1 MSAKT
6 AKKNELSWIESE
18 VLVSAFDRSGLAG
31 EQFRKLALRLE
42 ALNETLKGELNV
54 ITVTS
59 PLMGEGKTA
68 TAANLALA
76 LAGSEGKRV
85 VLIDCDLRNPTL
97 WSLFESAPRTGFLD
111 LLLDK
116 TDVSSVLYRTTGIP
130 LDILALPRASE
141 RRMELLP
148 VERVR
153 KVFNRLKE
161 DYDFI
166 ICDSPPVLPVADTAA
181 LTRLSDGIVL
191 VVRAGQTPRQ
201 AVSRVLESVEKEK
214 VVGFVLN
221 AVTGGAVDP
230 YYYPYHG
237 EGTGGT
243 GSKNGKK
250 A

>member
-1 MSAKT
+1 MSSRTAAKR
-6 AKKNELSWIESE
+6 ELSWIESE

-42 ALNETLKGELNV
+42 ALNETLDGGLKS
-54 ITVTS
+54 IAVTS

-76 LAGSEGKRV
+76 LASSEGKRV
-85 VLIDCDLRNPTL
+85 VLIDCDLRNPTI
-97 WSLFESAPRTGFLD
+97 WSLFKSAPRSGFLD

-116 TDVSSVLYRTTGIP
+116 TDVSSVVYRTAGIP
-130 LDILALPRASE
+130 LDVLALPRASE

-153 KVFNRLKE
+153 KVLGRLKE
-161 DYDFI
+161 EYDFI

-181 LTRLSDGIVL
+181 LTRLADGIVL

-201 AVSRVLESVEKEK
+201 AVGRVLEGVEKKK
-214 VVGFVLN
+214 VIGFVLN

-237 EGTGGT
+237 DGTGG
-243 GSKNGKK
+243 GKGE
-250 A
+250 